1 MPPLKGFPTSRRNIA
16 TPFGMKKLEW
26 LGHQMV
32 KNIEDIFIRFDVIHE
47 RDGQTP
53 GDCIYRAYAYA
64 SRTKLSDFLY
74 SDNIFQPQTGVDC
87 VK

>member
-1 MPPLKGFPTSRRNIA
+1 
-16 TPFGMKKLEW
+16 MKKTRIVW
-26 LGHQMV
+26 LPDGEKMS
-32 KNIEDIFIRFDVIHE
+32 KIGPIFIRFDVIHE
-47 RDGQTP
+47 RDVQTP